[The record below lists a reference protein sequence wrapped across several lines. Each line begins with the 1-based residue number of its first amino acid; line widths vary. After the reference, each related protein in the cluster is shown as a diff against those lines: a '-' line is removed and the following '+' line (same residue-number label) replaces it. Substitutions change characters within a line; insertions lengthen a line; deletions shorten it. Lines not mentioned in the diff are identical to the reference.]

1 MIPKFRAWH
10 KPTQL
15 MDDVVLIDFY
25 DEKIGILYA
34 DPFVQGES
42 IQKYN
47 FKEIELMQSTGLHD
61 KNGVE
66 IFEGD
71 IVRIDFNKAE
81 NTNIEHAPIYGQYAY
96 EDGVIN
102 WYQEYASF
110 MYDGFHNFG
119 TNYEIFCEEMTDL
132 YEVIGNIY
140 ENKDLLGVQNER
152 NKL

>member
-1 MIPKFRAWH
+1 MIPKFRAWDN
-10 KPTQL
+10 KKKL
-15 MDDVVLIDFY
+15 MIDEVVVIDLY
-25 DEKIGILYA
+25 HEYIGYLY
-34 DPFVQGES
+34 PSQITQGETVS
-42 IQKYN
+42 RLPIN
-47 FKEIELMQSTGLHD
+47 DVIIMQSTGLKD
-61 KNGVE
+61 KSGVE

-119 TNYEIFCEEMTDL
+119 TNYEIFSEEMTDL

-140 ENKDLLGVQNER
+140 ENKELLGVKNE
-152 NKL
+152 